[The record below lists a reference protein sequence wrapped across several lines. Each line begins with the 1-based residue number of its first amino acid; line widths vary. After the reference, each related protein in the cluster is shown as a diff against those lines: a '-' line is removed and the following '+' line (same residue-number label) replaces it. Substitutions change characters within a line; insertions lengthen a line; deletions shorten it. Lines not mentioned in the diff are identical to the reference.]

1 MKLLVFMAA
10 SVLTINDLPPAVRAA
25 VESQTKGAEIK
36 TISKETEDGKVRFEV
51 ETLVNGKHRD
61 IAIDTK
67 GAVIEIED
75 EIAPADAPA
84 AVRAAMAR
92 KAVGGRIV
100 TVETVTVGHAIAA
113 YEAEYIDKNGRKR
126 EARFKPD
133 GTPAPE

>member
-1 MKLLVFMAA
+1 MKLLVLLAA
-10 SVLTINDLPPAVRAA
+10 SVLTINDLPPAVRAT

-36 TISKETEDGKVRFEV
+36 AISKETEDGKVRFEV
-51 ETLVNGKHRD
+51 ETVVNGKHRD

-67 GAVIEIED
+67 GGVIEIED
-75 EIAPADAPA
+75 EIAPADAPP
-84 AVRAAMAR
+84 AVRAAMSK

-100 TVETVTVGHAIAA
+100 SVEAVTVRHAIVA